1 MCAVAFFIQHFS
13 FTIHDMIALLL
24 ILIPLI
30 GGLITFFTKSER
42 DAKSL
47 SFFASIL
54 TLAVSFTAVY
64 KLFDASQ
71 YSYDTAW
78 LSFIGARFSI
88 GLDGMSKML
97 CLLTGIAFPL
107 VFGSVY
113 SNTYKRSNS
122 FYGLMLLMQA
132 GLMGVFMSTDLLLFY
147 FFWEIVLIPAYFL
160 CSGWGGEKR
169 IPVTFKFF
177 VYTFVGSLLMLVGI
191 LYLYFKNPEHSF
203 ALKAIYHTKL
213 SAGEEN
219 FVFWLFFIAFA
230 IKMPVFPF
238 HTWQP
243 DTYEQSPT
251 AVTMILSGV
260 MVKMGLFAVI
270 RWLVPVFPNATIH
283 YSNLI
288 IILSI
293 VGMLYASLI
302 AIKQDDLKRL
312 IAYSSI
318 AHIGLMCAAIF
329 TNQQIGMQGVM
340 VQMFNHGV
348 NVIGLWIV
356 ADAIETQLGTR
367 KFSELGGLAQKAPD
381 LAILLV
387 VMALANIAL
396 PLTNAFVG
404 EFMMFN
410 GLFRYNM
417 WMAAISGISIILA
430 AVYTLNMIQKIFYG
444 NTSIVT
450 DGAIDINKGT
460 KIMLVVL
467 VLIVVLLGVY
477 PQPML
482 QLTDDTVQ
490 AVFAALK

>member
-1 MCAVAFFIQHFS
+1 
-13 FTIHDMIALLL
+13 MIALLL

-30 GGLITFFTKSER
+30 SGLITFFTKSER

-47 SFFASIL
+47 SLFASIL
-54 TLAVSFTAVY
+54 TLAVSFAAVY
-64 KLFDASQ
+64 NFFDASQ
-71 YSYDTAW
+71 NSFDTPW

-97 CLLTGIAFPL
+97 CLLTGIAFPI

-113 SNTYKRSNS
+113 RNTYKRSNS

-191 LYLYFKNPEHSF
+191 LYLYSKNPEHSF
-203 ALKAIYHTKL
+203 ALRSMYHVKL
-213 SAGEEN
+213 AASDEN
-219 FVFWLFFIAFA
+219 FAFWLFFIAFA
-230 IKMPVFPF
+230 IKMPIFPF

-243 DTYEQSPT
+243 DTYEQAPT

-270 RWLVPVFPNATIH
+270 RWLLPIFPEATLH

-288 IILSI
+288 IILSVI
-293 VGMLYASLI
+293 GMLYASLI

-329 TNQQIGMQGVM
+329 SYQQVGLQGVM
-340 VQMFNHGV
+340 IQMFNHGI

-367 KFSELGGLAQKAPD
+367 KFSELGGLAQKSPT

-410 GLFRYNM
+410 GLFRYNI

-450 DGAIDINKGT
+450 DGAVEISNGT

-467 VLIVVLLGVY
+467 VLVVIMLGIY

-482 QLTDDTVQ
+482 QLTNDSVQ
-490 AVFAALK
+490 AIFAAVK

>member
-1 MCAVAFFIQHFS
+1 
-13 FTIHDMIALLL
+13 MIALLL

-30 GGLITFFTKSER
+30 SGLITFFTRSER

-47 SFFASIL
+47 SLFASIL
-54 TLAVSFTAVY
+54 TLAVSFAAVY
-64 KLFDASQ
+64 NFFNASQ
-71 YSYDTAW
+71 NSFDTPW

-97 CLLTGIAFPL
+97 CLLTGIAFPI

-113 SNTYKRSNS
+113 RNTYKRSNS

-191 LYLYFKNPEHSF
+191 LYLYSKNPEHSF
-203 ALKAIYHTKL
+203 ALRSMYHVKL
-213 SAGEEN
+213 AASDEN
-219 FVFWLFFIAFA
+219 FAFWLFFIAFA
-230 IKMPVFPF
+230 IKMPIFPF

-243 DTYEQSPT
+243 DTYEQAPT

-270 RWLVPVFPNATIH
+270 RWLLPIFPEATLH

-288 IILSI
+288 IILSVI
-293 VGMLYASLI
+293 GMLYASLI
-302 AIKQDDLKRL
+302 AIKQDDIKRL

-329 TNQQIGMQGVM
+329 SYQQVGMQGVM
-340 VQMFNHGV
+340 IQMFNHGI

-367 KFSELGGLAQKAPD
+367 KFSELGGLAQKSPT

-410 GLFRYNM
+410 GLFRYNI

-450 DGAIDINKGT
+450 DGAVEISNGT

-467 VLIVVLLGVY
+467 VLVVIMLGIY

-482 QLTDDTVQ
+482 QLTNDSVE
-490 AVFAALK
+490 AIFAAVK